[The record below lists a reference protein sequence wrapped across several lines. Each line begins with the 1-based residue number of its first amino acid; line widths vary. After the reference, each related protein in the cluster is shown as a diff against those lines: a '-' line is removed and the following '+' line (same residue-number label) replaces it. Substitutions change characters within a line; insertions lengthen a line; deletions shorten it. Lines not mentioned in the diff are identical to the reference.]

1 MAELLT
7 APYDGIPKLI
17 TTESHFEEMLTQLA
31 QGNGPFAVDAERAS
45 GYRYSARAYLIQIKR
60 TDGGLHLIDPIPFGP
75 DHSLFQRLNQL
86 WQNEEVIL
94 HASTQDLPCLREL
107 GLNPNRLFDTELA
120 GRIAGMPRVA
130 LGTLTETIL
139 DISLAKE
146 HSAQDWSIRPLPDDW
161 LTYAALDVELLV
173 DLRDEIEKILEDKGK
188 LSWAEE
194 EFSAI
199 LTAPAAAKRVD
210 PWRRTSGSHKLRK
223 REELVVVRE
232 LWIKRDELA
241 RELDIS
247 QGRLLSDLA
256 ISTLAIASQVQPL
269 TNKKQLEKALRP
281 IGIRARWMEY
291 CDLWVTAIEGALAI
305 PTEELPPLK
314 VKGDGLPHIKIWRE
328 RFPEKYVPLSH
339 ARARLADA
347 ASERELPVENL
358 LTPEFMRKICW
369 NYGGNSASVADI
381 ASDLA
386 SWGARQWQIEITA
399 PILSACLDEKEALP
413 EPVKEEAVEHEGENE
428 EEKGVSG

>member
-7 APYDGIPKLI
+7 TPYEGLPSLI
-17 TTESHFEEMLTQLA
+17 TTTSQFEEMLSQLA
-31 QGNGPFAVDAERAS
+31 LGNGPFAVDAERAS

-75 DHSLFQRLNQL
+75 DHSLFEKLNTL
-86 WQNEEVIL
+86 WADEEVIL

-107 GLNPNRLFDTELA
+107 GLNPTRLFDTELA

-173 DLRDEIEKILEDKGK
+173 DLRDEIERILEDKGK
-188 LSWAEE
+188 LDWAEQ

-199 LTAPAAAKRVD
+199 LIAPAPAKRID

-232 LWIKRDELA
+232 LWLARDELA

-291 CDLWVTAIEGALAI
+291 CELWVKAIEKALAI
-305 PTEELPPLK
+305 PSEELPPLK
-314 VKGDGLPHIKIWRE
+314 VKGDGLPQIKIWRD
-328 RFPEKYVPLSH
+328 RFPEKYIPLSH
-339 ARARLADA
+339 ARARLSEA

-358 LTPEFMRKICW
+358 LTPELMRKICW
-369 NYGGNSASVADI
+369 NYGGNPASATDI
-381 ASDLA
+381 ARDLA
-386 SWGARQWQIEITA
+386 SWGARPWQIEITA
-399 PILSACLDEKEALP
+399 PILSASLDEREALP
-413 EPVKEEAVEHEGENE
+413 EPPAPDEPAS
-428 EEKGVSG
+428 EEKSEGA

>member
-7 APYDGIPKLI
+7 SPYDGLPNLI
-17 TTESHFEEMLTQLA
+17 TTGSQFEQMLIELA
-31 QGNGPFAVDAERAS
+31 EGTGPFAVDAERAS

-60 TDGGLHLIDPIPFGP
+60 TDGGLHLIDPIPFGE
-75 DHSLFQRLNQL
+75 DHSYFHKLNLL
-86 WQNEEVIL
+86 WKDEEVIL

-107 GLNPNRLFDTELA
+107 GLNPTRLFDTELA
-120 GRIAGMPRVA
+120 GRLAGLPRVA

-146 HSAQDWSIRPLPDDW
+146 HSAQDWSIRPLPIDW
-161 LTYAALDVELLV
+161 LNYAALDVELLV

-199 LTAPAAAKRVD
+199 LVAPAPAKRVD

-232 LWIKRDELA
+232 LWLRRDELA

-269 TNKKQLEKALRP
+269 TNKKQIEKAIRP

-291 CDLWVTAIEGALAI
+291 CDLWIAAIEGALAV
-305 PTEELPPLK
+305 PSEELPPLK
-314 VKGDGLPHIKIWRE
+314 VKGDGLPQIKIWRD
-328 RFPEKYVPLSH
+328 RFPEKYIPLTH

-347 ASERELPVENL
+347 AAERELPVENL
-358 LTPEFMRKICW
+358 LTPELMRKICW
-369 NYGGNSASVADI
+369 NYGGNRASIADI

-386 SWGARQWQIEITA
+386 SWGARPWQIEITS
-399 PILSACLDEKEALP
+399 PLLSASLDEREALP
-413 EPVKEEAVEHEGENE
+413 EPEPEEASAGQDGG
-428 EEKGVSG
+428 EEKSES

>member
-7 APYDGIPKLI
+7 TPYEGLPSLI
-17 TTESHFEEMLTQLA
+17 TTTSQFEEMLSQLA
-31 QGNGPFAVDAERAS
+31 LGNGPFAVDAERAS

-75 DHSLFQRLNQL
+75 DHSLFEKLNTL
-86 WQNEEVIL
+86 WADEEVIL

-107 GLNPNRLFDTELA
+107 GLNPTRLFDTELA

-173 DLRDEIEKILEDKGK
+173 DLRDEIERILEDKGK
-188 LSWAEE
+188 LDWAEQ

-199 LTAPAAAKRVD
+199 LIAPAPAKRID

-232 LWIKRDELA
+232 LWLARDELA

-291 CDLWVTAIEGALAI
+291 CELWVKAIEKALAI
-305 PTEELPPLK
+305 PSEELPPLK
-314 VKGDGLPHIKIWRE
+314 VKGDGLPQIKIWRD
-328 RFPEKYVPLSH
+328 RFPEKYIPLSH
-339 ARARLADA
+339 ARARLSEA

-358 LTPEFMRKICW
+358 LTPELMRKICW
-369 NYGGNSASVADI
+369 NYGGNPASATDI
-381 ASDLA
+381 ARDLA
-386 SWGARQWQIEITA
+386 SWGARPWQIEITA
-399 PILSACLDEKEALP
+399 PILSASLDESEALP
-413 EPVKEEAVEHEGENE
+413 EPPAPDEPAS
-428 EEKGVSG
+428 EEKSEGT